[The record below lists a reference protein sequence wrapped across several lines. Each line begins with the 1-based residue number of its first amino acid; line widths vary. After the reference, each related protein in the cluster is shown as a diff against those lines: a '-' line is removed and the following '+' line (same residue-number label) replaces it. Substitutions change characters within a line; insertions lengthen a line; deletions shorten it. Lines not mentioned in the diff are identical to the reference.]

1 MEVYVIIPARNE
13 AGRIARTLADYSKL
27 KSDLG
32 RVRIVVVSESNDGTD
47 DIVRNFG
54 ELNGNITL
62 LKAEIGSG
70 KGGAIMRG
78 FRYAMARSGKCVV
91 GFADADD
98 AVTSKEFGRLLKRLA
113 ASNEIA
119 GVIASR
125 YSNGGSIEGRIGL
138 RRKVASRAYNVLV
151 RLLFR
156 VGFKDTQ
163 CGAKVFRSE
172 ALGKVIRL
180 VDINGMSFD
189 INLLYELKIK
199 GYRVVEEGVRY
210 KQLNDGTSIRI
221 LRNSPQMLVA
231 ALGFRAYK
239 SRFVKLFPRR
249 VVLHVYRR
257 IDRW

>member
-27 KSDLG
+27 KFGSKPI
-32 RVRIVVVSESNDGTD
+32 RVVVVSESEDGTD
-47 DIVRNFG
+47 DIVRKFG
-54 ELNGNITL
+54 KLKSNIAL
-62 LKAEIGSG
+62 LKAGKGSG
-70 KGGAIMRG
+70 KGGAILRG
-78 FRYAMARSGKCVV
+78 FRYAMARSGKCIV

-98 AVTSKEFGRLLKRLA
+98 AVTAKEFGKLLKRLA
-113 ASNEIA
+113 ASKGIA

-138 RRKVASRAYNVLV
+138 WRKVASRAYNVLV

-163 CGAKVFRSE
+163 CGAKVFKSE

-199 GYRVVEEGVRY
+199 GYKVVEEGVRY
-210 KQLNDGTSIRI
+210 RQMNDGTSIRI

-231 ALGFRAYK
+231 ALGFRVYK
-239 SRFVKLFPRR
+239 SRFIKLFPRR
-249 VVLHVYRR
+249 VVRHVYKR